1 MIIPKKLKKGD
12 VVAIVSLSSG
22 MGGDKLFMHRYE
34 LGKKRLEEEFGLK
47 VITMPNAL
55 KGSEYLNKHPEAR
68 AKDLMDAFTNT
79 NVKAIISMIGGDDTI
94 RLLPYISY
102 KTIKNNPK
110 IFLGYSDTTI
120 NHFMMY
126 KAGLVSYYGPA
137 ILSEFAENGKMHD
150 YTKIY

>member
-1 MIIPKKLKKGD
+1 MKIMIIPKKLKKGD

-68 AKDLMDAFTNT
+68 AKE
-79 NVKAIISMIGGDDTI
+79 KYIIEGFIE
-94 RLLPYISY
+94 YIA
-102 KTIKNNPK
+102 KPFNRDQIKDKLDK
-110 IFLGYSDTTI
+110 IFQTHL
-120 NHFMMY
+120 
-126 KAGLVSYYGPA
+126 
-137 ILSEFAENGKMHD
+137 
-150 YTKIY
+150 